1 MRRKRRKNNNRR
13 IRMAMRKRNITNH
26 KTMKTNL
33 MGMLSTKLFLNLM
46 EMPIIHL
53 VIHLMIHQMKTI
65 KILNINK
72 KKSTKINQVK
82 KTNKLIN
89 KTAQIN
95 NKNINKNN
103 QPKSTIQSKQIQT
116 EKIKIKEKCPNYA
129 HQTP

>member
-1 MRRKRRKNNNRR
+1 M
-13 IRMAMRKRNITNH
+13 KRNITNH
-26 KTMKTNL
+26 KTMITNL
-33 MGMLSTKLFLNLM
+33 MGMVSTKLFLNLM

-65 KILNINK
+65 ISNINK

-82 KTNKLIN
+82 KKKKLKN

-103 QPKSTIQSKQIQT
+103 QPKSTIQSKQI
-116 EKIKIKEKCPNYA
+116 
-129 HQTP
+129 